1 MIRLLGENVD
11 TDLTQAQLAWLALQ
25 GMQMDMSEVHTDTL
39 IGDNARIDINMGYCL
54 WYYVLDEDMVLDQ
67 INQSFSPYSNEITDL
82 DIVTPDTIPGAVSPN
97 WIEEKSYRYAMA
109 GLEFNYEPPVTEDGY
124 TEDSEP

>member
-1 MIRLLGENVD
+1 
-11 TDLTQAQLAWLALQ
+11 
-25 GMQMDMSEVHTDTL
+25 
-39 IGDNARIDINMGYCL
+39 
-54 WYYVLDEDMVLDQ
+54 MVLDQ

-82 DIVTPDTIPGAVSPN
+82 DIVTPDTIPGAYSPN

-124 TEDSEP
+124 TEDSEPYDSYDDGYSDYDDSYDSYDSYDDDDYDDYDDYDDTDRMIRMTGDQTIVTPDAV